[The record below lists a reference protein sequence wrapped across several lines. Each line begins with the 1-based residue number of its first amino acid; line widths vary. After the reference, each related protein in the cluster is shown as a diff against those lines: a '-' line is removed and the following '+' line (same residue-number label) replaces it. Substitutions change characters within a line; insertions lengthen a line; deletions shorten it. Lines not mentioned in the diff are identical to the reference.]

1 MGVIG
6 QYQQGA
12 FTTPVNG
19 TLGDAAEVLSNDNA
33 TRTKHNSHDN
43 DATIHV
49 QSSTLAARPA
59 AGTAQRFWVT
69 TDGLRAYVDSGAV
82 WQELAY
88 AATAGTPTFTTL
100 VTFAA
105 GATVSSGQTLT
116 VTGATITG
124 LTAASV
130 GAGTFPSG
138 AFVFQGALDTTGQ
151 IHPLTAGNTPILA
164 ETSGGTDVYLQLK
177 NTGGSAYIGSSS
189 NALKMYYAGA
199 ATLGATLDS
208 SGLVLNSLPVSGIT
222 TLAGTGAVSGF
233 TTLDITGAFVA
244 GGDITASGGDIF
256 ATSAAGIPR
265 VLLTAT
271 TGTNSASYQLSTT
284 GGVYYFGVESS
295 TSSIFGATAY
305 AQVIYAPVGRN
316 VEILANGATKAIFSS
331 SGVNFNA
338 NPLSNI
344 TTLAGTG
351 AISGFTTIAMSSYGN
366 FGGNTSTYPF
376 AVKVGTNLNLGIR
389 DSSGLNIVAINDALG
404 ATVALSITASSL
416 SLANAGA
423 VTFGGAVSG
432 ITTLAAQTPTFTG
445 ASAGAL
451 VMTITANDATTTT
464 DLIRYERSGGLVRGV
479 LRFNNA
485 NKFQF
490 GATTAHNL
498 EILHTDAVHTTF
510 GASGAVTFT
519 GALSGITTLAGTGA
533 ISGFTTMT
541 TGGAWILTGS
551 SGGVGGSN
559 RYIGSGGSSTLWLYN
574 VPTGGTHSFQVNE
587 GVIGTFSAAG
597 LALNTLALSGL
608 TTLAGSGAVSG
619 FTTMNFTGDLGTTGA
634 RITKGWFTDLESTNA
649 IAASITGSA
658 PTLTTTRTI
667 WGQNFNGSANV
678 TGAGSGFTT
687 LAGTDAISGFTSA
700 TLSSFMQAASARTGT
715 GTQNTTTG
723 VATTLFAITTPGTYL
738 VHAFNAAAAL
748 YHTVTAFHDGTNSGC
763 SGDTVGSGAPGIS
776 ISGTNITVQQNSG
789 SDKVFT
795 WSYLRIA

>member
-208 SGLVLNSLPVSGIT
+208 SGLVLNSLPVSG
-222 TLAGTGAVSGF
+222 
-233 TTLDITGAFVA
+233 
-244 GGDITASGGDIF
+244 
-256 ATSAAGIPR
+256 
-265 VLLTAT
+265 
-271 TGTNSASYQLSTT
+271 
-284 GGVYYFGVESS
+284 
-295 TSSIFGATAY
+295 
-305 AQVIYAPVGRN
+305 
-316 VEILANGATKAIFSS
+316 
-331 SGVNFNA
+331 
-338 NPLSNI
+338 I